1 MKNKLIK
8 ILSYIII
15 SLFFSL
21 NLNSEE
27 LFNFNVSEIKITQDG
42 NLFQGFGGGEAFTN
56 DGISISAE
64 NFEYNKID
72 NFLIAKKML
81 NLLIKQKR

>member
-1 MKNKLIK
+1 MKNKLLK

-42 NLFQGFGGGEAFTN
+42 NFSKVLVEVKLLQTMEFQ
-56 DGISISAE
+56 SQL
-64 NFEYNKID
+64 KI
-72 NFLIAKKML
+72 L
-81 NLLIKQKR
+81 NITK